1 MQPFIV
7 DIGGT
12 IMSLKERAAALKT
25 DIPAVF
31 LALNAKEILWKK
43 SAKRATSFMD
53 VQTILNAI
61 LFRGISQLINIAQ
74 IVMEFCIKKK
84 QKLL

>member
-31 LALNAKEILWKK
+31 FALKAKE
-43 SAKRATSFMD
+43 TP
-53 VQTILNAI
+53 
-61 LFRGISQLINIAQ
+61 LIDSGRNHRRICL
-74 IVMEFCIKKK
+74 VPHRPYP
-84 QKLL
+84 